1 MVKNALAQ
9 NRTGSNRR
17 PRIVVCV
24 NRRMTLAQPS
34 CAQRGGEELV
44 VQLREAATRREIPVS
59 VDTFACFG
67 RCNQGPNLR
76 FSPAGPFFSD
86 LSARSADWVLDR
98 WQEWLAE
105 TEG

>member
-1 MVKNALAQ
+1 MVKNAPAQ
-9 NRTGSNRR
+9 MRIGSDRR
-17 PRIVVCV
+17 RRIVVCV
-24 NRRMTLAQPS
+24 NRRLTLAQPS
-34 CAQRGGEELV
+34 CAERGGEELV
-44 VQLREAATRREIPVS
+44 VQLRKAATRREIPVL

-86 LSARSADWVLDR
+86 LGACSADWVLDR